1 MLEPVADTE
10 GERLSGSSGTVSPY
24 GSWESPIS
32 AGLVA
37 SGGVRLSAV
46 SLSGPAVYWLEG
58 RATEGGRQVL
68 VRWSPD
74 DGTTD
79 VTPPGWNVRS
89 RVHEY
94 GGGAYL
100 VAGDN
105 VFFSSFADQRL
116 FRAERGGP
124 PIPLTPDRSQ
134 GPSPPSVRYA
144 DGRLSADRHW
154 LICLRETHRG
164 EEVRNE
170 VVAVSSDGSGTER
183 VLATGRDFYAAP
195 RPSPDGRRLAFV
207 AWDLPNMPWD
217 GTELWVAEL
226 VVGKDGPELTGAAR
240 RAGGPSESV
249 GQPCWS
255 PSGSLY
261 YVSDRSGW
269 WNLYRTVGD
278 RDRAVAPMEAEQSG
292 PQWSLDL
299 RTFGFLGDGRVA
311 LVWSSRGVHHLSVTD
326 PETGRRDEVDLPYTH
341 LSSIDVAGDTVAVI
355 GASPSE
361 PAEVATVS
369 AEGERRVLR
378 RSMEAAVAGGAGRAG
393 PVPDRRY
400 LSAPEPIEFPTVGGR
415 ERRLTAYGL
424 YYRPRNPRH
433 IGPGDE
439 LPPLV
444 VSSHGGPTSAAT
456 MAFDL
461 TVQYFTSR
469 GFAWVEV
476 DYGGSTGYG
485 RAYRERLL
493 GQWGVVDVDD
503 CVAAARYLVDRGE
516 VDPARLVVRGA
527 SAGGWTTLCALT
539 FRDLFA
545 AGASYY
551 GIADAA
557 ALARDTHKFESRYL
571 DRLIGP
577 YPDSLP
583 LYAARSPIQ
592 HTEGLSAAMIVL
604 QGLEDP
610 IVPPAQA
617 EAMVASLRTK
627 GLPHAFL
634 AFEGESHGFRRAETI
649 RRSLDAELSFY
660 GQVLGFDPAG
670 EIEPVTVQNLRR

>member
-1 MLEPVADTE
+1 MLEPMSDTT
-10 GERLSGSSGTVSPY
+10 GEPIVGHY

-37 SGGVRLSAV
+37 AGGVRLSAV
-46 SLSGPAVYWLEG
+46 SAVDPAVYWLEG

-68 VRWSPD
+68 VRWTPLE
-74 DGTTD
+74 GTAD
-79 VTPPGWNVRS
+79 VTPPGYNVRS

-100 VAGDN
+100 VAGDSV
-105 VFFSSFADQRL
+105 VFSNFADQRL
-116 FRAERGGP
+116 FRQREGGLP
-124 PIPLTPDRSQ
+124 TPLTPEPSQAARSP
-134 GPSPPSVRYA
+134 GSSVRYA
-144 DGRLSADRHW
+144 DARLSADGRW
-154 LICLRETHRG
+154 VMCVRETHG
-164 EEVRNE
+164 EDGVRNE

-183 VLATGRDFYAAP
+183 VMATGRDFYAAP

-217 GTELWVAEL
+217 GTELWVADLTVSEE
-226 VVGKDGPELTGAAR
+226 GPALAGATR

-249 GQPCWS
+249 GQPTWS
-255 PSGSLY
+255 PAGSLY

-269 WNLYRTVGD
+269 WNLYRMVAE
-278 RDRAVAPMEAEQSG
+278 RHLAVAPMEAEQSG
-292 PQWSLDL
+292 PQWSFDL
-299 RTFGFLGDGRVA
+299 RTFGFLADDRVVLA
-311 LVWSSRGVHHLSVTD
+311 WSSRGIHHLGVAD
-326 PETGRRDEVDLPYTH
+326 PEKDTLTEVELPYSH
-341 LSSIDVAGDTVAVI
+341 LSSMDVSGDAVVLI
-355 GASPSE
+355 GASPTE

-369 AEGERRVLR
+369 PEGGRRVLR
-378 RSMEAAVAGGAGRAG
+378 RSMEATRTPS
-393 PVPDRRY
+393 PVPDGRY
-400 LSAPEPIEFPTVGGR
+400 LSAPEPIEFPTGGGGPQG
-415 ERRLTAYGL
+415 LTAHGL
-424 YYRPRNPRH
+424 YYRPRNPR
-433 IGPGDE
+433 GVGLPGE
-439 LPPLV
+439 RPPLV

-456 MAFDL
+456 TALDL

-485 RAYRERLL
+485 RPYRERLL
-493 GQWGVVDVDD
+493 GRWGVVDVDD

-539 FRDLFA
+539 FRDVFA

-551 GIADAA
+551 GVADAE

-577 YPDSLP
+577 YPDALP
-583 LYAARSPIQ
+583 LYRQRSPIH
-592 HTEGLSAAMIVL
+592 HTERLSGAMILL

-610 IVPPAQA
+610 IVPPGQA
-617 EAMVASLRTK
+617 EAMVASLQTK
-627 GLPHAFL
+627 GLPYAYL
-634 AFEGESHGFRRAETI
+634 AFEGEQHGFRRAETI
-649 RRSLDAELSFY
+649 ERCLEAELSFY
-660 GQVLGFDPAG
+660 GQVLGFEVKG
-670 EIEPVTVQNLRR
+670 GLEPVEVANLRG